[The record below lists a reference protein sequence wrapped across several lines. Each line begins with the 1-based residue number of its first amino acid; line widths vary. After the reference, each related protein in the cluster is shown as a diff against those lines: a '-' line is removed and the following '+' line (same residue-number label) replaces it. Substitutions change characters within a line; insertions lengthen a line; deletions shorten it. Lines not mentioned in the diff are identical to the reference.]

1 MNRRIF
7 TQALA
12 TSAVAAPQATPQA
25 TDKRINV
32 ALLTHAAGPHLAA
45 YLEGLAKADEVS
57 AVYLSDPDEQVKSA
71 ASEALGAKL
80 AASFRSP
87 DELFARHKPAMALV
101 TMEARVAPP
110 AIRAALSAGCH
121 VLAEKPAC
129 TKLAD
134 FEALAR
140 EARRV
145 KRSL

>member
-57 AVYLSDPDEQVKSA
+57 TVYLSDPDQQVESVA
-71 ASEALGAKL
+71 RQALGAKL

-87 DELFARHKPAMALV
+87 EELFARHKPALALI
-101 TMEARVAPP
+101 TMEARIAPP
-110 AIRAALSAGCH
+110 AVKAAL
-121 VLAEKPAC
+121 
-129 TKLAD
+129 
-134 FEALAR
+134 
-140 EARRV
+140 
-145 KRSL
+145 